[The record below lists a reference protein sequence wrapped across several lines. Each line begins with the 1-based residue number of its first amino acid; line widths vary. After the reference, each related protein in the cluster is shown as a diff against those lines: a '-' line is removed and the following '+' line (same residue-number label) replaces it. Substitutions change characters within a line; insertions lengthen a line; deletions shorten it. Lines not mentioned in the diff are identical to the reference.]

1 MLTKDLTP
9 NPKAVN
15 IIRPFNHHPHPHH
28 HQQQQQQQQQQH
40 LFSNQFSPS
49 QIIQRQPNFSSSTN
63 SSSCTF
69 STASTTTTS
78 NTVYN
83 TQPTHHNTTT
93 TTPMIR
99 QPSSET
105 SPGLSFFCQ
114 SSTNTLTK
122 ASVSQYPFENM
133 HQKQSQQQPPLVIS
147 RINLSN
153 FNRRPTIQTDLE
165 NGITTLD
172 NADDENDDDE
182 NNHAE
187 IGDDDDDDDLDD
199 IDMVIDDIDNH
210 TQMDTVSRA
219 TEEETHQKTHRMPSS
234 FTPGFGIMSGG
245 LGSFL
250 LRGTMAAQ
258 PKPQPVEDARVHR
271 KIEDLE
277 IEKKSL
283 LTLNQTLE
291 TVVKEQSNTISDLQD
306 RLAAIERPLT
316 PGLDTSSSKNG
327 IMSSPDILEPTDL
340 ERYLQDEDAAFERIR
355 SMLLELIEQAE
366 SAVTQTKKV
375 SGRVITD
382 IDGQYRNM
390 KRSDTAPHGRPRSV
404 IGDRSSSTKS
414 SHQQKISRRISLG
427 SINNASTT
435 PSIHINST
443 LNSSRRLSS
452 SPTLYNSTASATTIK
467 PHSSPSTS
475 PIPNRRYSMQR
486 SVSRSSS
493 PAALNTDP
501 SASLK
506 QQAPAPRASKYNNH
520 KHKTT
525 TQHDSQTRKWLN

>member
-327 IMSSPDILEPTDL
+327 IMVLFLYILNKRPYDLFILLNFSAFTNLILSSPLPI
-340 ERYLQDEDAAFERIR
+340 YSSQ
-355 SMLLELIEQAE
+355 LIW
-366 SAVTQTKKV
+366 
-375 SGRVITD
+375 
-382 IDGQYRNM
+382 
-390 KRSDTAPHGRPRSV
+390 SDTCKTKMPPLNGSGPCYWSLLNRLNLLLRKPRRFQV
-404 IGDRSSSTKS
+404 V
-414 SHQQKISRRISLG
+414 SLL
-427 SINNASTT
+427 
-435 PSIHINST
+435 T
-443 LNSSRRLSS
+443 LM
-452 SPTLYNSTASATTIK
+452 A
-467 PHSSPSTS
+467 
-475 PIPNRRYSMQR
+475 
-486 SVSRSSS
+486 
-493 PAALNTDP
+493 NTG
-501 SASLK
+501 
-506 QQAPAPRASKYNNH
+506 
-520 KHKTT
+520 T
-525 TQHDSQTRKWLN
+525 

>member
-1 MLTKDLTP
+1 
-9 NPKAVN
+9 
-15 IIRPFNHHPHPHH
+15 
-28 HQQQQQQQQQQH
+28 
-40 LFSNQFSPS
+40 
-49 QIIQRQPNFSSSTN
+49 
-63 SSSCTF
+63 
-69 STASTTTTS
+69 
-78 NTVYN
+78 
-83 TQPTHHNTTT
+83 
-93 TTPMIR
+93 MIR

-271 KIEDLE
+271 KVCICSKYDGRHAQNYPCLQIEDLE

-306 RLAAIERPLT
+306 RLAA
-316 PGLDTSSSKNG
+316 
-327 IMSSPDILEPTDL
+327 
-340 ERYLQDEDAAFERIR
+340 
-355 SMLLELIEQAE
+355 
-366 SAVTQTKKV
+366 
-375 SGRVITD
+375 
-382 IDGQYRNM
+382 
-390 KRSDTAPHGRPRSV
+390 
-404 IGDRSSSTKS
+404 
-414 SHQQKISRRISLG
+414 
-427 SINNASTT
+427 
-435 PSIHINST
+435 
-443 LNSSRRLSS
+443 
-452 SPTLYNSTASATTIK
+452 
-467 PHSSPSTS
+467 
-475 PIPNRRYSMQR
+475 
-486 SVSRSSS
+486 
-493 PAALNTDP
+493 
-501 SASLK
+501 
-506 QQAPAPRASKYNNH
+506 
-520 KHKTT
+520 
-525 TQHDSQTRKWLN
+525 

>member
-15 IIRPFNHHPHPHH
+15 IIRPFNHHQHP
-28 HQQQQQQQQQQH
+28 QQQQQQQQH

-69 STASTTTTS
+69 STASTTTT
-78 NTVYN
+78 NHTVYN
-83 TQPTHHNTTT
+83 THPTQHNTTT

-122 ASVSQYPFENM
+122 ANVSQYPFENM
-133 HQKQSQQQPPLVIS
+133 HQKQSQQQPPL
-147 RINLSN
+147 
-153 FNRRPTIQTDLE
+153 TDLE

-172 NADDENDDDE
+172 NVDDEDEDDE
-182 NNHAE
+182 NNHAD
-187 IGDDDDDDDLDD
+187 IADNDDDDNDAELD
-199 IDMVIDDIDNH
+199 IDLAIDDIDDGPQIG
-210 TQMDTVSRA
+210 TISRT
-219 TEEETHQKTHRMPSS
+219 TEEEPHQKTHRMPSS

-258 PKPQPVEDARVHR
+258 AKAQPVEDARVHR

-291 TVVKEQSNTISDLQD
+291 TVVKEQSNTISDLQN

-355 SMLLELIEQAE
+355 SMLLELIEQAQ

-390 KRSDTAPHGRPRSV
+390 KRNDTAPHGRPRSV

-414 SHQQKISRRISLG
+414 SHQQKVSRRISLG
-427 SINNASTT
+427 SISNASTT
-435 PSIHINST
+435 PSIHITNT

-452 SPTLYNSTASATTIK
+452 SPTLYNSTTSTTTTK

-493 PAALNTDP
+493 PAALSTDF
-501 SASLK
+501 SGNSK
-506 QQAPAPRASKYNNH
+506 QQAPAPRASKYTNH
-520 KHKTT
+520 KHKGT
-525 TQHDSQTRKWLN
+525 TQNDSQARKWLN

>member
-15 IIRPFNHHPHPHH
+15 IIRPFNHHQHP
-28 HQQQQQQQQQQH
+28 QQQQQQQQH
-40 LFSNQFSPS
+40 LFSSQFSPS

-69 STASTTTTS
+69 STASTTATS
-78 NTVYN
+78 HTVYN
-83 TQPTHHNTTT
+83 THPTQHNTTT

-122 ASVSQYPFENM
+122 ANVSQYPFENM

-165 NGITTLD
+165 NGITPLD
-172 NADDENDDDE
+172 NVDDVDEDDE
-182 NNHAE
+182 NNHAG
-187 IGDDDDDDDLDD
+187 IADDDDGELDIDLTVDD
-199 IDMVIDDIDNH
+199 IDDNP
-210 TQMDTVSRA
+210 QMSTTSRT

-250 LRGTMAAQ
+250 LRGTMATQA
-258 PKPQPVEDARVHR
+258 KVQPVEDARVHR

-291 TVVKEQSNTISDLQD
+291 TVVKEQSNTISDLQN

-355 SMLLELIEQAE
+355 SMLLELIEQAQ
-366 SAVTQTKKV
+366 SAVTQTKKA

-414 SHQQKISRRISLG
+414 SHQQKVSRRISLG
-427 SINNASTT
+427 SINSASTT
-435 PSIHINST
+435 PSIHINNT

-452 SPTLYNSTASATTIK
+452 SPTLYNSTTSTTTIK

-493 PAALNTDP
+493 SAALNTDF
-501 SASLK
+501 SGSSK
-506 QQAPAPRASKYNNH
+506 QQTPAPRASKYTNH
-520 KHKTT
+520 KHKAT
-525 TQHDSQTRKWLN
+525 TQHDSQARKWLN

>member
-1 MLTKDLTP
+1 M
-9 NPKAVN
+9 
-15 IIRPFNHHPHPHH
+15 
-28 HQQQQQQQQQQH
+28 
-40 LFSNQFSPS
+40 
-49 QIIQRQPNFSSSTN
+49 N
-63 SSSCTF
+63 S
-69 STASTTTTS
+69 A
-78 NTVYN
+78 
-83 TQPTHHNTTT
+83 
-93 TTPMIR
+93 
-99 QPSSET
+99 
-105 SPGLSFFCQ
+105 
-114 SSTNTLTK
+114 
-122 ASVSQYPFENM
+122 
-133 HQKQSQQQPPLVIS
+133 
-147 RINLSN
+147 
-153 FNRRPTIQTDLE
+153 
-165 NGITTLD
+165 
-172 NADDENDDDE
+172 
-182 NNHAE
+182 
-187 IGDDDDDDDLDD
+187 
-199 IDMVIDDIDNH
+199 
-210 TQMDTVSRA
+210 SRA
-219 TEEETHQKTHRMPSS
+219 TEEEAQQKAHRMPSS

-258 PKPQPVEDARVHR
+258 AKPQPVEDARVHR

-291 TVVKEQSNTISDLQD
+291 TVVKEQSNTISDLQN

-355 SMLLELIEQAE
+355 SMLLELIEQAQ

-375 SGRVITD
+375 SGRVITG
-382 IDGQYRNM
+382 IDGQYSRNM
-390 KRSDTAPHGRPRSV
+390 KRSDIAPPHGRPRSV

-414 SHQQKISRRISLG
+414 SHQQKVSRRTSLG

-435 PSIHINST
+435 TPSIHIHNT

-452 SPTLYNSTASATTIK
+452 SPTLYNPTTSTTTTSIK

-493 PAALNTDP
+493 PAAINTDF
-501 SASLK
+501 SGNSK
-506 QQAPAPRASKYNNH
+506 QQAPAPRASKYTNH

-525 TQHDSQTRKWLN
+525 TQHDSQTRKWL